1 MKTLEAINSL
11 MAKFQVWGMLDN
23 LTENERQIIEIN
35 LKEIAG
41 TAIMEAQNKI
51 QNTLPKLYNEIT
63 KPLNN

>member
-51 QNTLPKLYNEIT
+51 QNTLPNLYNEI
-63 KPLNN
+63 LNK